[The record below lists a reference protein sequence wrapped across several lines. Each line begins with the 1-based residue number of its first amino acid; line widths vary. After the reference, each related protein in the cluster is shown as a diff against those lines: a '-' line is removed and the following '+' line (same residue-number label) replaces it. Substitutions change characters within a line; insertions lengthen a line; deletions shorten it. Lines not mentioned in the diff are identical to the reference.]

1 MQTSA
6 LNTPD
11 SDLVIAVRA
20 SDEAAFKS
28 LYYRYYQTMFNFLW
42 RRTHDFEGS
51 KDLAQELFIRLWKN
65 RENLDP
71 KQSLRAY
78 LYRIANNLA
87 IDSLRKKAREQSTFV
102 HDPDIVATTDPDE
115 NIDFE
120 ANVKAVIRG
129 LPAPLLAVYTLSRDE
144 GLTYTQIAESLE
156 VSVKTIEHRMSQALK
171 ILREKLKP
179 LLTIIA
185 YFFINLLG

>member
-1 MQTSA
+1 M
-6 LNTPD
+6 
-11 SDLVIAVRA
+11 IAVRA

-71 KQSLRAY
+71 KQSLRSY

-102 HDPDIVATTDPDE
+102 HDQDIVATTDPDE

>member
-1 MQTSA
+1 MQISA

-11 SDLVIAVRA
+11 SDLVTAVRA

-28 LYYRYYQTMFNFLW
+28 LYYRYYQTMFDFLW
-42 RRTHDFEGS
+42 RRTRDYEAS
-51 KDLAQELFIRLWKN
+51 KDLAQELFIRLWKH
-65 RENLDP
+65 RENLDT

-78 LYRIANNLA
+78 LYRIASNLA
-87 IDSLRKKAREQSTFV
+87 IDHLRKKEREQSTFV

-115 NIDFE
+115 NVDFE

-129 LPAPLLAVYTLSRDE
+129 LPDPLLTVYTLSRDE
-144 GLTYTQIAESLE
+144 GLTYPQIAESLE
-156 VSVKTIEHRMSQALK
+156 VSVKTVEHRMSQALK

-179 LLTIIA
+179 LLIILA